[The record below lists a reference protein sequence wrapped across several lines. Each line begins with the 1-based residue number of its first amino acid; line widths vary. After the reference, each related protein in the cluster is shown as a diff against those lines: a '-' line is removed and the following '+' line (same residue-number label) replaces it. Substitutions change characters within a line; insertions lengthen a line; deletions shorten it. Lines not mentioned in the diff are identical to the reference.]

1 MASRKLV
8 LELRSRICRV
18 AALTAAVTSSL
29 SIVDASTLERVRAL
43 ASVAEEFA
51 DESLAL
57 TDRCI
62 SSLVT
67 EE

>member
-1 MASRKLV
+1 MS
-8 LELRSRICRV
+8 SRILAIQLRIQVCRV

-29 SIVDASTLERVRAL
+29 ALVDAGSLERVRAL
-43 ASVAEEFA
+43 ASVAEEYA

-62 SSLVT
+62 STLVS